1 MSISSTRSSDFL
13 SSSSS
18 SEGLPFLQHI
28 RRFRTR
34 GEERRAAARGH
45 ENSRLLEE
53 LQGHLNALDCV
64 DVVRG
69 RIEGLAREF
78 MEEAPGFHLS
88 RRLFDGRYMIEMT
101 AQSTHSDALG
111 RPVRD
116 LSRLAFLLGPEGDDL
131 LLTECHAMV
140 RDHDLPVERV
150 ETPLSRSG
158 RAMPVEEFLDE
169 QFLNFARAYY
179 SEGFDPDH
187 GEKLADG

>member
-1 MSISSTRSSDFL
+1 MSISSARSDFL

-18 SEGLPFLQHI
+18 SKGMPFLQHI

-34 GEERRAAARGH
+34 GEERRAAVKER

-53 LQGHLNALDCV
+53 LQGHLNALDFV

-78 MEEAPGFHLS
+78 MEESPGFRLS

-101 AQSTHSDALG
+101 AQSSHSDALG

-116 LSRLAFLLGPEGDDL
+116 LSRLAFLLAPEGEGH

-140 RDHDLPVERV
+140 RDHDLPVERI
-150 ETPLSRSG
+150 ETPSCRSRG
-158 RAMPVEEFLDE
+158 EMPVEEFLDE

-179 SEGFDPDH
+179 SEGGEPEH
-187 GEKLADG
+187 GAKR